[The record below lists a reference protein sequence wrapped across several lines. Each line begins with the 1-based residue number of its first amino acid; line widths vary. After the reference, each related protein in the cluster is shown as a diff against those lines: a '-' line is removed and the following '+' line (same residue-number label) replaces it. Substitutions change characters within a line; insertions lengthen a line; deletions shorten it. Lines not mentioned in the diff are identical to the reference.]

1 MDPDSWIPNN
11 GGTPLSLKKKKI
23 VVEAPSPT
31 ERAHEAIDAIAAFVT
46 PYLHQAQ
53 ELASESADKYGPLAL
68 SAAKSAAGTAAE
80 AATKAKDSLQPH
92 AEGVLKQVSP
102 YTDQAKSKVQE
113 DLVPKLVA
121 LLHEAEQHPAVKE
134 ASKRTA
140 ATFAAAK
147 GELTIAEPKPK
158 RSVGKT
164 LAGLVAATA
173 LLAGAAVA
181 VRQYLTSKDSG
192 WTAHEPSAGYTPGA
206 RATEE
211 PVQTFSAAD
220 LSEDEAANAAFADA
234 DDAFEPDQDLSGA
247 TDTPVTDTAVDTAK
261 YGEGSFVGEHA
272 PEGFTIKGNE
282 RSMKFHL
289 PESGGYDRTIADVWF
304 NSEEA
309 AEKAGFTRA
318 QR

>member
-1 MDPDSWIPNN
+1 MDPDIWIPNN
-11 GGTPLSLKKKKI
+11 GGTPLSLKKKKKI
-23 VVEAPSPT
+23 VVEVPSPT
-31 ERAHEAIDAIAAFVT
+31 ERAHEAVDAIAAFVT

-68 SAAKSAAGTAAE
+68 AAAKSAAGTAAE

-102 YTDQAKSKVQE
+102 YTDQAKAKVQE

-147 GELTIAEPKPK
+147 GELTLAEPKPK

-164 LAGLVAATA
+164 IAGLVAATA

-192 WTAHEPSAGYTPGA
+192 WTAHEPSAGYTPGS

-220 LSEDEAANAAFADA
+220 LSEDEAANAAFTDA
-234 DDAFEPDQDLSGA
+234 DDAFEPDQDLSGVA
-247 TDTPVTDTAVDTAK
+247 DTAEDTAK
-261 YGEGSFVGEHA
+261 YGEGSFVGEQA
-272 PEGFTIKGNE
+272 PEGFVIKGNE